1 MDARWQAL
9 EAAVSYAESLSKEPL
24 LSEEQ
29 TSDPRSEPSRSRK
42 RQAVEA
48 ARPLVPRTPPRKGA
62 PRYADAPWHK
72 NKPQHEETATGVYEI
87 PLSTQQQH
95 EEAATAKQEE
105 PQFATGV
112 RYSTPRSA
120 NDARAA

>member
-72 NKPQHEETATGVYEI
+72 KPQHEETATGVYEI

>member
-9 EAAVSYAESLSKEPL
+9 EAAVSYAESLSKEPR
-24 LSEEQ
+24 SEEQ